1 MVYASNSESTKT
13 LRKNGVNMIQALI
26 APATKLLGKF
36 IEDADTKN
44 KLAHEISTM
53 AEKHAQALA
62 LEQIKVNQAEAKG
75 NWFQSSWRPLI
86 GWICGLSLM
95 INYMVSPILAGFGII
110 IPQADMSV
118 MMPLL
123 FGMLG
128 IAGMRSYDKTKKVD
142 TKQ

>member
-1 MVYASNSESTKT
+1 MIASLLPVAS
-13 LRKNGVNMIQALI
+13 
-26 APATKLLGKF
+26 KLLGKF
-36 IEDADTKN
+36 IEDKDTKN
-44 KLAHEISTM
+44 KLAHEIATM
-53 AEKHAQALA
+53 AEKQAQQLA
-62 LEQIKVNQAEAKG
+62 MEQIKGNIEEAKG

>member
-1 MVYASNSESTKT
+1 MIASLLPVAS
-13 LRKNGVNMIQALI
+13 
-26 APATKLLGKF
+26 KLLDKF
-36 IEDADTKN
+36 IPDADEKA
-44 KLAHEISTM
+44 KMAHKIATM
-53 AEKHAQALA
+53 AEEHAQQLA
-62 LEQIKVNQAEAKG
+62 MEQIKVNIEEAKG

-86 GWICGLSLM
+86 GWICGLSLA

-142 TKQ
+142 TKK